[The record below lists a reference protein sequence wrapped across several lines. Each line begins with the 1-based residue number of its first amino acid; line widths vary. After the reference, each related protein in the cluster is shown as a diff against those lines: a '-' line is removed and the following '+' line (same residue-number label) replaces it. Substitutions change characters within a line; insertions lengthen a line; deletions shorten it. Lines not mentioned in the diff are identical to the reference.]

1 MADDAAAQPRDAG
14 EDAPGRAGPG
24 AAGPAGENSGGAARV
39 WQDAAGIPEMP
50 WRAPRKP
57 SSRAPLTREV
67 IVEAALRV
75 LDAEGMDRLSM
86 RRVGDELGAGA
97 ASIYW
102 HVRNKDELLQ
112 LVFERVV
119 GEAELPPPDP
129 SRWQEQ
135 LAMLAVQMRA
145 ILTRHRDVARISLG
159 RVPSGPAIALLTEW
173 LFTLLKPVG
182 IPDKVIAYLGDLFGL
197 YVGAF
202 TFEESLEAGPVTGP
216 GMSGEEFVAM
226 LKDYVMTLPAD
237 RFPHTRRAVDVIFS
251 GDRDDRYAFGID
263 LMLRGLESYATTG
276 PRRAGAG
283 PAGTGPAGTGP
294 PVPGRHARPG

>member
-1 MADDAAAQPRDAG
+1 MADDSVPLGGDAASDASG
-14 EDAPGRAGPG
+14 AP
-24 AAGPAGENSGGAARV
+24 ERV
-39 WQDAAGIPEMP
+39 WPNASGIPEMP
-50 WRAPRKP
+50 WRVPRRP
-57 SSRAPLTREV
+57 TGRAPLTREA

-75 LDAEGMDRLSM
+75 LDAEGMDGLSM
-86 RRVGDELGAGA
+86 RRVGEELGAGA

-145 ILTRHRDVARISLG
+145 IMKRHRDVARISLG
-159 RVPSGPAIALLTEW
+159 RVPSGPSVVLLTEW
-173 LFTLLKPVG
+173 LFTLLTPVG

-202 TFEESLEAGPVTGP
+202 TFEETLVPGPVTGP

-226 LKDYVMTLPAD
+226 LKDYVMTLPPD
-237 RFPHTRRAVDVIFS
+237 RFPHTLRAVDLIFG

-263 LMLRGLESYATTG
+263 MMLRGLESYATSG

-283 PAGTGPAGTGP
+283 PPAE
-294 PVPGRHARPG
+294 PG

>member
-1 MADDAAAQPRDAG
+1 MADDAAARARDMG
-14 EDAPGRAGPG
+14 EGAPGKGAVWQN
-24 AAGPAGENSGGAARV
+24 AAGV
-39 WQDAAGIPEMP
+39 PEMP

-57 SSRAPLTREV
+57 SSKAPLTREV

-75 LDAEGMDRLSM
+75 LDAEGMDGLSM
-86 RRVGDELGAGA
+86 RRVGEELGAGA

-276 PRRAGAG
+276 PRRAGGG
-283 PAGTGPAGTGP
+283 PAGTGPAGPGP